1 MLPLPAR
8 VNVTGVSYR
17 QGVVALLKV
26 GEAVYVKRD
35 LNNPYDGN
43 ACLIVNSFGE
53 ELGFVP
59 KSIAPRLS
67 SRPER
72 FWFGKVVEVFQ
83 GDLVGVKIEI
93 SEKELK
99 LEGREQ
105 RKDTLTKRAY
115 WLGGSYLGELLKS
128 NELVAWVKR
137 EKGEF
142 VYPLEFLE
150 IK

>member
-35 LNNPYDGN
+35 LNNPYDSN

-72 FWFGKVVEVFQ
+72 FWFGKVVEVFP
-83 GDLVGVKIEI
+83 GDLVGCKIEI
-93 SEKELK
+93 SEKELLVEEK
-99 LEGREQ
+99 ASAAKTVHWQ
-105 RKDTLTKRAY
+105 
-115 WLGGSYLGELLKS
+115 GGGYLGELVAIDG
-128 NELVAWVKR
+128 LVAWVMR
-137 EKGEF
+137 DKGKYA
-142 VYPLEFLE
+142 YPIEFLE

>member
-17 QGVVALLKV
+17 QGVVALLKI

-35 LNNPYDGN
+35 LNNPYDSN

-72 FWFGKVVEVFQ
+72 FWFGKVVEVFP

-93 SEKELK
+93 SEKESIEIEDVSELK
-99 LEGREQ
+99 PVAKEV
-105 RKDTLTKRAY
+105 Y
-115 WLGGSYLGELLKS
+115 WRGGSYLGTLQKC
-128 NELVAWVKR
+128 NEVVAWVLR
-137 EKGEF
+137 DQGEF

-150 IK
+150 VK

>member
-35 LNNPYDGN
+35 INNPYDSN

-72 FWFGKVVEVFQ
+72 FWFGKVIEVFA

-93 SEKELK
+93 SEKEL
-99 LEGREQ
+99 LVESNAQVEREV
-105 RKDTLTKRAY
+105 TKKVY
-115 WLGGSYLGELLKS
+115 WRGGSYLGELSKRSDLVVWVLKD
-128 NELVAWVKR
+128 
-137 EKGEF
+137 KGEF
-142 VYPLEFLE
+142 AYPLEFLE